1 MRKVARRLA
10 VDSDAFHPEAL
21 QKARHYDPAHAVDG
35 VEHHLE
41 SGLANGLCVHRF
53 ERED

>member
-21 QKARHYDPAHAVDG
+21 QQARHYDPAHAVDG

-41 SGLANGLCVHRF
+41 AGLANGLYVHRF